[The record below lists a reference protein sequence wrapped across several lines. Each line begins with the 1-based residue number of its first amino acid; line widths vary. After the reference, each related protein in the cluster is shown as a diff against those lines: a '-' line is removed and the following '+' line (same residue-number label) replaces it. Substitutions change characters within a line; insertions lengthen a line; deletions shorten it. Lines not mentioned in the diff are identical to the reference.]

1 MSDYYNEA
9 SYENAIME
17 LFAGTLGY
25 ECTYGPDQTLNT
37 TGILRFMIPFWK
49 IRSAA

>member
-1 MSDYYNEA
+1 MSVYSDA

-25 ECTYGPDQTLNT
+25 ERVYGPARRVANW
-37 TGILRFMIPFWK
+37 R
-49 IRSAA
+49 